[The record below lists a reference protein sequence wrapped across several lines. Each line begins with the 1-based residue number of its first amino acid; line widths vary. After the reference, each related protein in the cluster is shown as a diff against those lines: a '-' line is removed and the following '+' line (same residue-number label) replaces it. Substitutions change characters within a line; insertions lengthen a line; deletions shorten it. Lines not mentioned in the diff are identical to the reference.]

1 MGIDIFLMWDGIEK
15 RAQDDKIEHFS
26 ITSGHLGY
34 LRESY
39 SGAPYA
45 TQILVREAFE
55 SRTCKCR
62 IPAAKMRARLTKK
75 SKAARNCNGGHAIA
89 MAIAAAV
96 QHSPVKNPHEMQT
109 LLNEL
114 NKTGIE
120 APECVTPE
128 MTVEDAVREYYTAP
142 MYAHMSKE
150 DVERVVQS
158 FRDFVDLA
166 ERREKEMG
174 KPCMVVADY

>member
-15 RAQDDKIEHFS
+15 RPQDDKVELFS

-34 LRESY
+34 LREAY

-62 IPAAKMRARLTKK
+62 IPAAKMRARLIKK
-75 SKAARNCNGGHAIA
+75 SRAARNCNGGHAMA

-96 QHSPVKNPHEMQT
+96 QHKPVKNSDEMRT
-109 LLNEL
+109 LLDEL
-114 NKTGIE
+114 NKTGIDV
-120 APECVTPE
+120 PECVTPE

-142 MYAHMSKE
+142 MYANMPKE
-150 DVERVVQS
+150 DIERVVQS